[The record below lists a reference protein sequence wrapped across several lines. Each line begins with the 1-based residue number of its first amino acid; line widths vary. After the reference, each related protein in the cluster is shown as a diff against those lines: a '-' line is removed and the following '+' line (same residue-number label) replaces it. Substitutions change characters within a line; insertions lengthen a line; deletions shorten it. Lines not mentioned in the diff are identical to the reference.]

1 MDYLTVKELG
11 KKWGISSRMATLYCV
26 EGRIQ
31 GAQKKGN
38 LWLVPKDA
46 LKPSDRRRKK
56 ELKL

>member
-1 MDYLTVKELG
+1 MDYLTVKEVG
-11 KKWGISSRMATLYCV
+11 KKWGISSRMVTLYCV

-31 GAQKKGN
+31 GAQKKGS